1 MEGTA
6 NTIATA
12 PALMTAEEL
21 LARSSE
27 LGRCELINGELRRM
41 SPAGAYHGDV
51 ALEISGHLYVFVKKK
66 RLGKIFAAETGF
78 ILSRKP
84 DTVRAPDVMFLA
96 KSRVPKNGIPDG
108 FLPIAPDLAVE
119 VVSPDDRFSE
129 VTEKANSYLRA
140 GVKLVW
146 VVEPRARQAFVFQ
159 NGKDVLHLNANDAL
173 TGEDVLPGFTLPL
186 AKLFERR

>member
-1 MEGTA
+1 MEG
-6 NTIATA
+6 NSNSIATA

-41 SPAGAYHGDV
+41 SPAGAYHGDI
-51 ALEISGHLYVFVKKK
+51 AGEVFAQIYLFLKKK
-66 RLGKIFAAETGF
+66 KLGKVFAAETGF

-129 VTEKANSYLRA
+129 VTEKADSYLKA

-146 VVEPRARQAFVFQ
+146 VIEPRARKAFVFRKS
-159 NGKDVLHLNANDAL
+159 KDVVHLNEKDAL
-173 TGEDVLPGFTLPL
+173 SGEDVLPGFALPL
-186 AKLFERR
+186 AELFEER